1 MTYRIV
7 VEPTAEREIRS
18 AVRWKTENAS
28 PAVAARWYNG
38 LVKKIDT
45 LRRHPTRCPLAAEN
59 DKFPEE
65 IRELLYGRSGK
76 RIHKHRILFTVR
88 EDTVHIPLCPSHR
101 PRRTETLTPIP
112 LN

>member
-1 MTYRIV
+1 
-7 VEPTAEREIRS
+7 
-18 AVRWKTENAS
+18 
-28 PAVAARWYNG
+28 
-38 LVKKIDT
+38 LKKIDT

-88 EDTVHIPLCPSHR
+88 EDTVHILYVRHTARDELEP
-101 PRRTETLTPIP
+101 
-112 LN
+112 

>member
-7 VEPTAEREIRS
+7 IEPTAQEGIRS

-38 LVKKIDT
+38 LIKKIDT
-45 LRRHPTRCPLAAEN
+45 LRRHPSRCPLSAEN

-65 IRELLYGRSGK
+65 IRELLHGPRGK
-76 RIHKHRILFTVR
+76 RKHKHRIIFTIR
-88 EDTVHIPLCPSHR
+88 EEAVHILYVHHTARDELEP
-101 PRRTETLTPIP
+101 
-112 LN
+112 